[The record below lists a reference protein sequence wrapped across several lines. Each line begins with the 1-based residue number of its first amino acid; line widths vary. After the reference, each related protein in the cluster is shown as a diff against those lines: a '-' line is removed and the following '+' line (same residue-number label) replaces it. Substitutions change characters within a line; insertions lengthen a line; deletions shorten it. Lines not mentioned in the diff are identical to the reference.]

1 MFVIDDTGK
10 WKESCFKE
18 ETKAEWNETREKK
31 NNFAAQYIVGNNMQ
45 YGQNREEMEQH
56 YFYMFIINFHYN
68 FINQVQRFV
77 VHLS

>member
-1 MFVIDDTGK
+1 MTLVNEK
-10 WKESCFKE
+10 
-18 ETKAEWNETREKK
+18 KALLRKKQRPNEAKRLGK

-45 YGQNREEMEQH
+45 YGRNREEVEQH
-56 YFYMFIINFHYN
+56 YFFMFIINFHYN